1 MTNPN
6 RISNGEV
13 IARKYIS
20 RTGYKFG
27 DDTYQETA
35 MGLLTRYTP
44 NFQATG
50 LTYTG
55 TSTNHPCYDS
65 HYIKHL
71 QMVTFSIK
79 VNLATVTNFGTGQFK
94 LELPFMPYDAIA
106 NHFPAWCWVDPTQPP
121 DELNGHVILQ
131 ADHLPNSK
139 TLDLHWLQ
147 STTANPKPIIEKLFI
162 QGNPVTL
169 TTSSLLYVNGTYI
182 SNE

>member
-35 MGLLTRYTP
+35 MGLLTRWTP
-44 NFQATG
+44 ALNATG

-55 TSTNHPCYDS
+55 TGETHPTYNS
-65 HYIKHL
+65 YYVKHL
-71 QMVTFSIK
+71 QMVTFIIK
-79 VNLATVTNFGTGQFK
+79 VNLSTVTNFGTGQYSV
-94 LELPFMPYDAIA
+94 ELPFMPLAGFA
-106 NHFPAWCWVDPTQPP
+106 NHFPAWCWVDPTQPA
-121 DELNGHVILQ
+121 DGLNGHIVLQ
-131 ADHLPNSK
+131 ADHMANTK
-139 TLDLHWLQ
+139 TLDLHWYQ
-147 STTANPKPIIEKLFI
+147 GTTAEPKPIIEKLFV
-162 QGNPVTL
+162 QGDPVTL
-169 TTSSLLYVNGTYI
+169 TTSSMLYINGTYI

>member
-35 MGLLTRYTP
+35 MGLLTRWTP
-44 NFQATG
+44 NFSATG

-55 TSTNHPCYDS
+55 TGETHPTYNS
-65 HYIKHL
+65 YYVKHL
-71 QMVTFSIK
+71 QMVTFIIK
-79 VNLATVTNFGTGQFK
+79 VNLSTVTNFGTGQFSV
-94 LELPFMPYDAIA
+94 ELPFLPLNGFAS
-106 NHFPAWCWVDPTQPP
+106 HFPAWCWVDPTQPA
-121 DELNGHVILQ
+121 DELNGHIVLQ
-131 ADHLPNSK
+131 ADHLPNTK
-139 TLDLHWLQ
+139 TLDLHWYQ
-147 STTANPKPIIEKLFI
+147 ATTAAPKPIIEKLFV
-162 QGNPVTL
+162 QGDPVTL
-169 TTSSLLYVNGTYI
+169 TTSSLLYINGTYI